1 MAYKVFFDANILL
14 DFFLKR
20 EGNKIGS
27 TKIFRLIDEGK
38 ILPYVNI
45 SILQICAY
53 YLEREYGINITKQIL
68 ERLLNS
74 FTIIS
79 GDKLTVLHALKSDH
93 TDIEDAIHFFMA
105 LENGMDAIVTSDLK
119 FLNYSSLSLL
129 ILKAE
134 DLVLK
139 IVETH

>member
-20 EGNKIGS
+20 EGNKGG
-27 TKIFRLIDEGK
+27 TVKVFRLIDEGK

-45 SILQICAY
+45 SILQICIY
-53 YLEREYGINITKQIL
+53 YLERTYGINTTKQIL

-74 FTIIS
+74 FTIIH

-105 LENGMDAIVTSDLK
+105 LENGMDAIVTSDVK
-119 FLNYSSLSLL
+119 FIKYSSPSLL
-129 ILKAE
+129 ILKSE
-134 DLVLK
+134 DLILK
-139 IVETH
+139 ILEAN